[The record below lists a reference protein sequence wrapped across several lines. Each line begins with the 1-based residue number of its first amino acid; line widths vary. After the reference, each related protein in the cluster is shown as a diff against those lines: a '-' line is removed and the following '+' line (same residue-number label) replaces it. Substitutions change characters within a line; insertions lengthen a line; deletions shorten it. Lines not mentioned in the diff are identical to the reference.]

1 MKKDRLELYK
11 KLEEKRNSK
20 LLIYITSNRRGLE
33 TQIGNDALSF
43 FTNQLDKI
51 GDVNKISLYLFTRG
65 GDTIAAWTILNLI
78 RNFCEELEIIIPS
91 ACHSAGTLM
100 CLGANKI
107 VMTKQATLGP
117 IDPSINSPLNPKVMQ
132 QNPLAPAI
140 PVNVEQIYA
149 FFEMAKQVS
158 KSNDS
163 NSLINLYVDLAKYI
177 HPTVLGAVFRSR
189 SQIRILAERLLK
201 YNRDINDDKR
211 NEIINFLCSES
222 GSHDYTINRKEAEE
236 MGLKIEKPDDET
248 YKIIKAI
255 YDDIEKELELINPYN
270 PISKISTNK
279 TCSYKFRRGLIET
292 IEGGTDVYIS
302 EGQLIKVQT
311 PIMGQQMMP
320 QETLQDNRSVDEWI
334 HEN

>member
-1 MKKDRLELYK
+1 MKKERLEFYT

-20 LLIYITSNRRGLE
+20 LLLYITSDRRRLE
-33 TQIGNDALSF
+33 TRIGNDAISF

-51 GDVNKISLYLFTRG
+51 GDVDKISLYLYTRG

-78 RNFCEELEIIIPS
+78 RNFCQELEIIIPS
-91 ACHSAGTLM
+91 TCHSAGTLM
-100 CLGANKI
+100 CLGANNI

-117 IDPSINSPLNPKVMQ
+117 IDPSINSPFNPQQMQ
-132 QNPLAPAI
+132 GNPLSAI

-149 FFEMAKQVS
+149 FFEMVKQVS

-163 NSLINLYVDLAKYI
+163 NSLINLFMDLSKYI
-177 HPTVLGAVFRSR
+177 HPAVLGAVFRSR

-201 YNRDINDDKR
+201 YNTDIKEDKR

-248 YKIIKAI
+248 YKLIKAI
-255 YDDIEKELELINPYN
+255 YDDVEKELELIKPYN
-270 PISKISTNK
+270 PMSKIVSQ
-279 TCSYKFRRGLIET
+279 SIYDYKFRRGLIET
-292 IEGGTDVYIS
+292 INGGTDVFIS
-302 EGQLIKVQT
+302 EGQLIKVQA
-311 PIMGQQMMP
+311 PKMGQQIMQP
-320 QETLQDNRSVDEWI
+320 VLQDDRRVDEWI
-334 HEN
+334 HED